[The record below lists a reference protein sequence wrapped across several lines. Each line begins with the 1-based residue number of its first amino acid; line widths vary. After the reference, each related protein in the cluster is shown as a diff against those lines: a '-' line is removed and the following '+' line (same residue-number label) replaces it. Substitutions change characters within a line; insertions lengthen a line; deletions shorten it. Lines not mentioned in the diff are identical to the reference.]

1 MTDPRSP
8 RGFDAPVD
16 GGLLH
21 GAQWGADDAPP
32 LLAVHGVTSHHLA
45 WAHVAAALPEWRV
58 VAPDLRGRGG
68 SADLPGPW
76 GMARHADDV
85 VAVLD
90 HLGLDRVPIVG
101 HSMGAFVAA
110 AAAHRHPDRISRVI
124 LVDGGLP
131 LELPPGVDASQVDAL
146 LGPAL
151 ARLSM
156 TFADRD
162 EYREF
167 WRAHPAFIIEPP
179 VDLDGYADYDLAGTA
194 PVLRP
199 RPAVEAVRT
208 DARELYGAPVVVA
221 SLAALDGA
229 ILLTAPRG
237 LQDETPGLY
246 PPAVIE
252 RYRTQLP
259 GLTIEEVADV
269 NHYTIVMGE
278 RGAAAVAE
286 VVRRLGEGAP
296 QG

>member
-1 MTDPRSP
+1 MSP
-8 RGFDAPVD
+8 RPFEAPVD

-21 GAQWGADDAPP
+21 GAIWGSDDAPAI
-32 LLAVHGVTSHHLA
+32 LAVHGITSHHLA
-45 WAHVAAALPEWRV
+45 WADVARTLPDHRLI
-58 VAPDLRGRGG
+58 APDLRGRGA

-131 LELPPGVDASQVDAL
+131 LELPPGVDASQIDAA

-156 TFADRD
+156 TFESR
-162 EYREF
+162 ETYRAF
-167 WRAHPAFIIEPP
+167 WRGHPAFVDEPP
-179 VDLDGYADYDLAGTA
+179 ADLDAYSDYDLAGVA
-194 PVLRP
+194 PTLRP
-199 RPAVEAVRT
+199 RPSADAVRT
-208 DARELYGAPVVVA
+208 DSRELYGAPVVVDA
-221 SLAALDGA
+221 LTALAGA
-229 ILLTAPRG
+229 TLLTAPRG
-237 LQDETPGLY
+237 LQNETPGLY
-246 PPAVIE
+246 PPAVLA
-252 RYRTQLP
+252 RWRAALPQL
-259 GLTIEEVADV
+259 TVHEVADV

-278 RGAAAVAE
+278 RGAAAVAA
-286 VVRRLGEGAP
+286 VLRG
-296 QG
+296 